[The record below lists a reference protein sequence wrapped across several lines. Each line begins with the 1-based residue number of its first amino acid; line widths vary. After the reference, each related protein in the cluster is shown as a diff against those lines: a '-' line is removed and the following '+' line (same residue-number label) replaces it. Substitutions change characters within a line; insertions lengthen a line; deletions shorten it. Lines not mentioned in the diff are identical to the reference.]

1 LITFTFAR
9 SSGPGGQNVNKGKL
23 SSSIYLF
30 LIDEITNIFIILV
43 NTKVDMRFNLNEAKW
58 IPEYAR
64 KKLAIQ
70 VNFNLINLINLIIY
84 LFKQY

>member
-1 LITFTFAR
+1 MLDLITFTFAR

-23 SSSIYLF
+23 IIFQFF
-30 LIDEITNIFIILV
+30 LIFIFHLMFNLLIFFSYFKV
-43 NTKVDMRFNLNEAKW
+43 NTKVDMRFNLNEATW

-70 VNFNLINLINLIIY
+70 VNFV
-84 LFKQY
+84 